1 MGVQKLSEL
10 CYISK
15 HFYVM
20 GCDHA
25 GSFLLYLLAIYKG
38 HLPCRDLFPILNGG
52 GEFLS
57 QIPPDLIAL
66 YIADITSAGSNGLT
80 S

>member
-52 GEFLS
+52 GGNFLVKFLLTLLRYTLRIL
-57 QIPPDLIAL
+57 QVPDL
-66 YIADITSAGSNGLT
+66 TV
-80 S
+80 